1 METDLSIELEPAD
14 LNAAGLRKILKGMQA
29 REKTYS
35 KKTDEEKGKQD
46 SEKDQDND
54 DLVDLHREKKGDS
67 KPPEVTKDDIPEAL
81 KGDDNSD
88 DESKEDE

>member
-1 METDLSIELEPAD
+1 MEVGIELEPAD

-35 KKTDEEKGKQD
+35 EKDSKEKDKQD
-46 SEKDQDND
+46 AEKDQDND

-67 KPPEVTKDDIPEAL
+67 KPPAVTKDDVPEAL
-81 KGDDNSD
+81 QGDDDSED
-88 DESKEDE
+88 DSKEDE

>member
-35 KKTDEEKGKQD
+35 KKDSEEKDKQD
-46 SEKDQDND
+46 KKEDQDND

-81 KGDDNSD
+81 KGDDDDSENS
-88 DESKEDE
+88 EDE